1 MYTDLLP
8 EIQSE
13 SHVPDITILVVE
25 SMEDGHIAVAESQ
38 GVVHVCQGAGL
49 PTNDTVLTRLQ
60 NNQQTMHRAHNCKT
74 TDQFLKQTSSVYL
87 HNYKTISDILIKH
100 RKLNKSYDFLQHL
113 MPNFKEISGQC
124 KIINPKK
131 NTYFENKR
139 ILKFYLRENKIAE
152 PSNTVYIVPV
162 DVSCGEIWE
171 MLSNSRKWSEENKFI
186 ITSTA
191 KEHSTVGKRLRR
203 KREVIDT
210 TAGLRALK

>member
-38 GVVHVCQGAGL
+38 GVVHVCQGARL

-60 NNQQTMHRAHNCKT
+60 NNQQTMHRAHNCKST
-74 TDQFLKQTSSVYL
+74 NQFLKQASSVYL

-100 RKLNKSYDFLQHL
+100 RNLNKSYDSLQYL

-124 KIINPKK
+124 KIIQ
-131 NTYFENKR
+131 KR
-139 ILKFYLRENKIAE
+139 IFTLKINE
-152 PSNTVYIVPV
+152 S
-162 DVSCGEIWE
+162 
-171 MLSNSRKWSEENKFI
+171 
-186 ITSTA
+186 
-191 KEHSTVGKRLRR
+191 
-203 KREVIDT
+203 
-210 TAGLRALK
+210 

>member
-100 RKLNKSYDFLQHL
+100 RNLNKSYDSLQHL

-124 KIINPKK
+124 KIIQ
-131 NTYFENKR
+131 KR
-139 ILKFYLRENKIAE
+139 IFTLKINE
-152 PSNTVYIVPV
+152 S
-162 DVSCGEIWE
+162 
-171 MLSNSRKWSEENKFI
+171 
-186 ITSTA
+186 
-191 KEHSTVGKRLRR
+191 
-203 KREVIDT
+203 
-210 TAGLRALK
+210 